1 MFQHALPP
9 TQHASCTTRRDAP
22 PLLHHS
28 ITPSLRPAA
37 VVTLSNTITVGLKEV
52 WSHKFRSLLTMLGII
67 LGVASLVGMA
77 AIITGMENGM
87 RETMI
92 AMGGADRVNVD
103 QQDVPAEQEHLA
115 DQAPGNTMVDVTA
128 LRGCAPLMR
137 LISPKMDVDD
147 VIVTRGDKTL
157 RTWDAAGVWP
167 AALEVYLHTVEHG
180 RFFTDMDE
188 ENANPVCVI
197 GTGIRDEVFGS
208 PEQTGHEI
216 IPIGEVINLNGQP
229 FTIVGMFTHYESE
242 QDKKIREE
250 ARKHPQEAQS
260 GPARMRGWSRRT
272 NWAFE
277 RKNQTI
283 YMPLNT
289 AWVRFRAAGDA
300 SGIPDN
306 RLSDIGLKVT
316 GLEQMEA
323 ALQQTRNVLMLTHRG
338 IEDFRF
344 RTQENQ
350 MEAIDKQIHNARMSG
365 GVIAGISLIVGGI
378 GIMNIMLASINERI
392 REIGICKAVGATGLS
407 IFIQV
412 LIESIVIALLGA
424 ALGVVASYGFVRVL
438 EQLSPTAN
446 APVITPVA
454 MIIAVGFSAA
464 VGVFAGLFPALKA
477 ARLDP
482 IQALRY
488 E

>member
-1 MFQHALPP
+1 
-9 TQHASCTTRRDAP
+9 
-22 PLLHHS
+22 
-28 ITPSLRPAA
+28 
-37 VVTLSNTITVGLKEV
+37 VTLSNTIIVGLKEV

-77 AIITGMENGM
+77 AIIKGMENGM

-92 AMGGADRVNVD
+92 AMGGADRVDVD

-115 DQAPGNTMVDVTA
+115 DQAPGNTMADVEA

-137 LISPKMDVDD
+137 VVSPVMEVDD
-147 VIVTRGDKTL
+147 LIATHGDKTL
-157 RTWDAAGVWP
+157 MVWDAAGVWP
-167 AALEVYLHTVEHG
+167 AALDVYLYTVEYG
-180 RFFTDMDE
+180 RFFTDLDE

-197 GTGIRDEVFGS
+197 GTGIRDELFGS
-208 PEQTGHEI
+208 PEQTGQENIPLGEI
-216 IPIGEVINLNGQP
+216 INLNGQP
-229 FTIVGMFTHYESE
+229 FTIVGLFTHYESE
-242 QDKKIREE
+242 QDKKEREE
-250 ARKHPQEAQS
+250 AKKHPQVAQA
-260 GPARMRGWSRRT
+260 GPARRRGWGHG

-277 RKNQTI
+277 RKNRTLW
-283 YMPLNT
+283 MPLNT

-316 GLEQMEA
+316 RLDQMDP
-323 ALQQTRNVLMLTHRG
+323 ALQQTRNILMLMHHG
-338 IEDFRF
+338 IEDFSF

-350 MEAIDKQIHNARMSG
+350 LEAINKQIHNARMSG
-365 GVIAGISLIVGGI
+365 GVIAAISLLVGGI

-424 ALGVVASYGFVRVL
+424 ALGVAASYGFVRVL
-438 EQLSPTAN
+438 EQISPTGN
-446 APVITPVA
+446 TPVITPLA
-454 MIIAVGFSAA
+454 MGIAVAFSAA

-477 ARLDP
+477 ARLHP